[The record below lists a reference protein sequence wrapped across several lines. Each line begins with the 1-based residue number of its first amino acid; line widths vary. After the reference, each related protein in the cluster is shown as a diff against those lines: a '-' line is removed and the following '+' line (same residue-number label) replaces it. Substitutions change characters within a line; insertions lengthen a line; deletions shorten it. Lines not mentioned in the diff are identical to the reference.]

1 MELKVGNR
9 VEVESESPER
19 RPRMGVIEEVVRQGH
34 LRLAIAFAG
43 TTVEEQLTPLRRGR
57 CIAPERARRRR
68 TRADRRAQA
77 RRHRGVTC
85 FAAS

>member
-43 TTVEEQLTPLRRGR
+43 TTVESTDTPAAGALH
-57 CIAPERARRRR
+57 RAR
-68 TRADRRAQA
+68 
-77 RRHRGVTC
+77 
-85 FAAS
+85 ASKKA